1 MVGVSRGRGPLP
13 DPHVFPQVEILEGK
27 DAGKQGK
34 VVQVIRQRNWVVL
47 EGLNTVS
54 GERMGCSGSPFRVTL
69 REEQPGKEGGR
80 LAAGVVDS
88 PLCCCSLG
96 PSASCGRQA
105 LSQSLVFMSPLFRT
119 ALPLCWQDR
128 RVPGNHDP

>member
-1 MVGVSRGRGPLP
+1 MGVSRGRGPLL

-54 GERMGCSGSPFRVTL
+54 GERMGCSGSPSHVTL
-69 REEQPGKEGGR
+69 REEQPGKEGR
-80 LAAGVVDS
+80 ET
-88 PLCCCSLG
+88 
-96 PSASCGRQA
+96 SCKGGGQPTV
-105 LSQSLVFMSPLFRT
+105 LLFT
-119 ALPLCWQDR
+119 GAEC
-128 RVPGNHDP
+128 